1 MDYIDIV
8 SQFKLNKGDRIWLS
22 SDIIGFAMEFRKGP
36 GKKRLDQNALI
47 DAFIDAVGPEG
58 TILIPTF
65 NFDFSNHG
73 HYDYLKSKG
82 TTGALG
88 NTALARDDFKRT
100 KHPLHSFAVWGADKD
115 FLCAMDNNN
124 SFGTDS
130 PFGYC
135 IQRHVKQIILGT
147 DYRHALTF
155 MHYAESVCNAP
166 YRYMKTFHGTYVTE
180 DGVEEIRDYVYP
192 VRQLEI
198 HPEECSNLFGALME
212 ERGLSVK
219 TTVAG
224 IDSYIFDLAEIFVP
238 LCEDIIHNQA
248 RNIYEFDVDRETI
261 FIY

>member
-1 MDYIDIV
+1 MTYEEIV
-8 SQFKLNKGDRIWLS
+8 AQFNLKAGDRIWLS
-22 SDIIGFAMEFRKGP
+22 SDIIGLAMTYRKQTGV
-36 GKKRLDQNALI
+36 RFDQNALL
-47 DAFIDAVGPEG
+47 DSFIKAVGKNG

-73 HYDYLKSKG
+73 HYDYIKSKG

-88 NTALARDDFKRT
+88 NTALAREDFRRT
-100 KHPLHSFAVWGADKD
+100 SHPLHSFAVWGEDKD
-115 FLCAMDNNN
+115 YLCNMENNN

-166 YRYMKTFHGTYVTE
+166 YRYMKTFHGTYITVE
-180 DGVEEIRDYVYP
+180 GVEEVRDYIYP
-192 VRQLEI
+192 VRKLEI
-198 HPEECSNLFGALME
+198 HPEECSNLVGAIFE
-212 ERGLSVK
+212 EKGLSIK
-219 TTVAG
+219 TEVAG
-224 IDSYIFDLAEIFVP
+224 IESCIFDLAEVFPILVD
-238 LCEDIIHNQA
+238 DIIHNQA
-248 RNIYEFDVDRETI
+248 RNIYEFDIPREEI